1 MTLKLNATF
10 AKQTKDSKKEGLV
23 FHVTGE
29 QERNPEINAMVREVV
44 ILSLGF
50 EDDAVELSA
59 EFVKASKDPKKTSL
73 EFNIKGDTSADKSFE
88 FYKHAG
94 KTVDLNIKPSQMS
107 IEEFKESAKGKSFE
121 VDGDGVVQ
129 NVEQD
134 PDQVD
139 LFEQG
144 ETDQEEDGETE
155 TDGMDIPELDGEE

>member
-23 FHVTGE
+23 FHITGE

-50 EDDAVELSA
+50 EDNATELSA
-59 EFVKASKDPKKTSL
+59 EFIKASKDPKKTVL

-88 FYKHAG
+88 FYKYAG

-107 IEEFKESAKGKSFE
+107 LEEFKEADKGKKFD
-121 VDGDGVVQ
+121 VDGNGVVS
-129 NVEQD
+129 NVEKD
-134 PDQVD
+134 PDQAE
-139 LFEQG
+139 LFDDEDEE
-144 ETDQEEDGETE
+144 ETDEMSIPDLEDEE
-155 TDGMDIPELDGEE
+155 